1 MNTSVDSSPKPL
13 KDSFKDFVINVIT
26 ERTFV
31 KATVLPTLIGD
42 FFAAG
47 LTSAQYSGYI
57 SELVLSKAIVEIEYT
72 VSDMPYR
79 IKVLYTVPN
88 VSFRIPLNES
98 N

>member
-1 MNTSVDSSPKPL
+1 MNMSDTLGPKPL
-13 KDSFKDFVINVIT
+13 KDRFKDFIVRTIT
-26 ERTFV
+26 EHTFI
-31 KATVLPTLIGD
+31 KATELPTLVGD